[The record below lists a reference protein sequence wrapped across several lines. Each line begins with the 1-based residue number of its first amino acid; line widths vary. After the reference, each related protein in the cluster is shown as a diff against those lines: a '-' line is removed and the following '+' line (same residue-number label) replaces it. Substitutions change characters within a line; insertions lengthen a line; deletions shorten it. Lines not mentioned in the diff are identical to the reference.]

1 MSHVATYERRTQP
14 YFSRPARSEAK
25 AQVRQIGTAIA
36 IDVGVLCRRRDDIAE
51 ERKAGM
57 ARGIDKTKA
66 VLGALAA
73 WRAEVAARIRRDA
86 GRHRADSRA

>member
-1 MSHVATYERRTQP
+1 MSHVATYESRTQP
-14 YFSRPARSEAK
+14 CFSCPARSEAK

-36 IDVGVLCRRRDDIAE
+36 IYVGVPAGVRDDIAE

-57 ARGIDKTKA
+57 ARGIDKTKSI
-66 VLGALAA
+66 LGALAA

-86 GRHRADSRA
+86 ARHRAD